1 MSGGHALVS
10 GRILSNNT
18 KALKYFD
25 SLGLG
30 TNFLGGEYL
39 YPTVDDLVDAMITGV
54 ASQYDM
60 LTSIL
65 ILDYGFEDESDI
77 GSCIEEFL
85 EVQDILNQYNMRKV
99 KLYLVTKND
108 DLYDRIRRDYNGR
121 EVLVYP
127 NTEVFLT
134 KQLQMSFINSVLRG
148 SKDGLGIRPKKEN
161 TLTRIERIEKEQKQL
176 EKDAKQVER
185 ETLEYEKDIPQSRLD
200 REDYADTAK
209 AREKKEQMEKER
221 NNLIRRAERLGLS
234 YYVDEWGDISLYDEG
249 NNKITDIDGYEEE
262 FRNKSRG
269 RKSETPPRKRSDI
282 ELERQSAPE
291 KEEPTHKQGG
301 DDYSDYSPEE
311 EDELSNKDVTTP
323 PEPRRNRGQS
333 GGRIDQTYPVGRT
346 SSAKGRE
353 NGDNYTPFHEK
364 TPPTTHATG
373 GNERVEGV
381 STLKV
386 LFDDLLSDGMN
397 LVEDKL
403 HDDTVVMAVSSSKG
417 SGGTGLTAQIAEV
430 YAMLGR
436 KVCIIDLDINGRG
449 QTYYFNNY
457 DQRVAENKGIANA
470 LINVMEGGVI
480 NKASVSVN
488 SRIDVCGISPSIGTL
503 SDRYKETI
511 ARNLNST
518 LIDAR
523 DFYDIVLLDLPI
535 EDFSLYMDKGFSNVE
550 RFLFVTENKEYDV
563 ERLFRQYLSEF
574 VESNGLLI
582 SDIFNNATI
591 VLNKYSNT
599 NRDEQG
605 YHINKQWL
613 KEKLYNKGAPYDT
626 ILVSGEIP
634 YARRFEEQTLTNQR
648 YVWQDSGYMAT
659 IKNMLKDA
667 V

>member
-10 GRILSNNT
+10 GRDIANAKNILT
-18 KALKYFD
+18 YLD
-25 SLGLG
+25 GMGLG
-30 TNFLGGEYL
+30 TNYLGGEYL
-39 YPTVDDLVDAMITGV
+39 YPMVDDLVDAMIKGV

-65 ILDYGFEDESDI
+65 ILDYAFIDESDI

-108 DLYDRIRRDYNGR
+108 DLYDRIRQNYKGRDI
-121 EVLVYP
+121 LVYP

-134 KQLQMSFINSVLRG
+134 KKFQLSYIDSVLRG
-148 SKDGLGIRPKKEN
+148 SKDGLGLRPKKKS
-161 TLTRIERIEKEQKQL
+161 TLTRIERIEKEKQQL
-176 EKDAKQVER
+176 EEDAKQVER
-185 ETLEYEKDIPQSRLD
+185 ETLEYEKYIPQSRLD
-200 REDYADTAK
+200 REDYIDTAK
-209 AREKKEQMEKER
+209 AREKQAQLEKER
-221 NNLIRRAERLGLS
+221 NNLIRRAERLELS
-234 YYVDEWGDISLYDEG
+234 YYVDEWGDVSVYDE
-249 NNKITDIDGYEEE
+249 NNNRIEDIDAYEREL
-262 FRNKSRG
+262 RNQRRGDKS
-269 RKSETPPRKRSDI
+269 TQTPRKRSDI
-282 ELERQSAPE
+282 ELERQSAPVE
-291 KEEPTHKQGG
+291 DNTEEQGYG
-301 DDYSDYSPEE
+301 GYTEYNQEE
-311 EDELSNKDVTTP
+311 EDLFNRGTPTP
-323 PEPRRNRGQS
+323 PEPQIRRRNT

-346 SSAKGRE
+346 SSAKGRDS
-353 NGDNYTPFHEK
+353 GGNYTPFQEK
-364 TPPTTHATG
+364 PQTSTYATG
-373 GNERVEGV
+373 GNERAEGV
-381 STLKV
+381 NTLKV

-403 HDDTVVMAVSSSKG
+403 HDDSVVMAVSSTRG
-417 SGGTGLTAQIAEV
+417 SGGSGLTAQIAEV

-436 KVCIIDLDINGRG
+436 KVCIIDLDVNGRG

-457 DQRVAENKGIANA
+457 DQRVAENKGLANA
-470 LINVMEGGVI
+470 LINVVEGGVI

-488 SRIDVCGISPSIGTL
+488 SRIDVCGISSSIGTI

-523 DFYDIVLLDLPI
+523 EFYDIVLLDLPI

-550 RFLFVTENKEYDV
+550 RFLFVTENKEHEV

-574 VESNGLLI
+574 VESNGLLV

-599 NRDEQG
+599 SRDEQG
-605 YHINKQWL
+605 FHINKQWL
-613 KEKLYNKGAPYDT
+613 KEKLYAKGAPYDA

-634 YARRFEEQTLTNQR
+634 YTRNFEEQTLTNQR

-659 IKNMLKDA
+659 VKNMLKDA